1 MNKTEEIRVLN
12 SLFEVESGL
21 NTRISELAEY
31 APAQKIVDKLY
42 KLNYELN
49 NLLNDRL
56 KELGVDGEFGV
67 VPPDTSHLNN
77 DDFGA
82 FIRGEINEQG
92 VKLT

>member
-1 MNKTEEIRVLN
+1 MNKYEEIRLLN

-31 APAQKIVDKLY
+31 TPAQKIVDKLF
-42 KLNYELN
+42 KLNHELN

-82 FIRGEINEQG
+82 YIRGE
-92 VKLT
+92 LTL

>member
-1 MNKTEEIRVLN
+1 MNKYEEITLLN

-31 APAQKIVDKLY
+31 TPAQKIVDKLF
-42 KLNYELN
+42 KLNHELN

-67 VPPDTSHLNN
+67 VPPDTSHLND

-82 FIRGEINEQG
+82 FIRGE
-92 VKLT
+92 LTL

>member
-1 MNKTEEIRVLN
+1 MNKYEEIRLLN

-31 APAQKIVDKLY
+31 TPAQKIVDKLF

-67 VPPDTSHLNN
+67 VPPDTSHLND

-82 FIRGEINEQG
+82 FIRGE
-92 VKLT
+92 LTL

>member
-1 MNKTEEIRVLN
+1 MNLAHILEENKIMNKYEEITLLN

-31 APAQKIVDKLY
+31 TPAQKIVDKLY
-42 KLNYELN
+42 KLNHELN

-67 VPPDTSHLNN
+67 TPLDTSEEN
-77 DDFGA
+77 
-82 FIRGEINEQG
+82 
-92 VKLT
+92 

>member
-1 MNKTEEIRVLN
+1 MNKYEEITLLN

-31 APAQKIVDKLY
+31 TPAQKIVDKLY
-42 KLNYELN
+42 KLNHELN

-67 VPPDTSHLNN
+67 VPPDTSHLND

-82 FIRGEINEQG
+82 FIRGE
-92 VKLT
+92 LTL

>member
-1 MNKTEEIRVLN
+1 MNKYEEIRVLN
-12 SLFEVESGL
+12 GLFEVESGL

-31 APAQKIVDKLY
+31 TPAQKIVDKLY

-67 VPPDTSHLNN
+67 VPPDTSHLND

-82 FIRGEINEQG
+82 FIRGE
-92 VKLT
+92 LTL

>member
-1 MNKTEEIRVLN
+1 MNKYEEIRLLN

-31 APAQKIVDKLY
+31 TPAQKIVDKLY
-42 KLNYELN
+42 KLNHELN

-82 FIRGEINEQG
+82 YIRGE
-92 VKLT
+92 LTL

>member
-1 MNKTEEIRVLN
+1 MNKYEEIGLLN
-12 SLFEVESGL
+12 NLFEVESGL

-67 VPPDTSHLNN
+67 TPPDTSHLNN

-82 FIRGEINEQG
+82 FIRGEINEHG
-92 VKLT
+92 EKVK

>member
-1 MNKTEEIRVLN
+1 MNKYEEIRLLN

-31 APAQKIVDKLY
+31 TPAQKIVDKLY
-42 KLNYELN
+42 KLNHELN

-67 VPPDTSHLNN
+67 VPPDTSHLND

-82 FIRGEINEQG
+82 FIRGE
-92 VKLT
+92 LTL

>member
-1 MNKTEEIRVLN
+1 MNKYEEIRVLN

-31 APAQKIVDKLY
+31 TPAQKIVDKLF

-67 VPPDTSHLNN
+67 VPPDTSHLND

-82 FIRGEINEQG
+82 FIRGE
-92 VKLT
+92 LTL

>member
-1 MNKTEEIRVLN
+1 MNKYKEIRLLN

-31 APAQKIVDKLY
+31 TPAQKIVDKLY
-42 KLNYELN
+42 KLNHELN

-67 VPPDTSHLNN
+67 VPPDTSHLND

-82 FIRGEINEQG
+82 FIRGE
-92 VKLT
+92 LTL